1 MFGLLNFLYI
11 HIYLYICGIVSK
23 TANNLP
29 VINKKKQKQKILKFS
44 FSIKVL
50 PSMIFENLNSL
61 ETLNIQNNKLNR
73 LPQDIM
79 EHIIDTLRII
89 DITGK
94 SNNINI

>member
-1 MFGLLNFLYI
+1 M
-11 HIYLYICGIVSK
+11 
-23 TANNLP
+23 
-29 VINKKKQKQKILKFS
+29 KFS

-61 ETLNIQNNKLNR
+61 ETLNIQNNKLTR

-89 DITGK
+89 DITGICY
-94 SNNINI
+94 NIYYK